1 MEVQVAGLDPQNP
14 SATVSTTY
22 KERQRFITADALD
35 RAWRTFKTG
44 IGLDIALGLAL
55 TVGTMIADLEWT
67 KTYWILL
74 GTVAVKSVLQS
85 VTSYILRKRSTPKVG
100 VQV

>member
-14 SATVSTTY
+14 TATVSTTY

-35 RAWRTFKTG
+35 RAWRTFKSGLG
-44 IGLDIALGLAL
+44 IDIAISLAL
-55 TVGTMIADLEWT
+55 VVGPLLTDLKWTAAYWAIIA
-67 KTYWILL
+67 
-74 GTVAVKSVLQS
+74 TVAVKTIVQS
-85 VTSYILRKRSTPKVG
+85 VVSYILRKRSTPKVG